1 MKNKLHFYGKRTRT
15 GNVHS
20 DFFESRS
27 EEEQYYYARKEA
39 HLTWG
44 YSQKIQSWLEDKS
57 KN

>member
-44 YSQKIQSWLEDKS
+44 YSQKIQS
-57 KN
+57 